1 MNDNVQQPDL
11 GRKLMQLGVVLFLL
25 GLLTGFAV
33 PLLELP
39 RVGLTSHLEG
49 VLNGIL
55 LLVLGLVWPHLR
67 LSARMT
73 TLAYWLIV
81 YAAFANWFATLMSA
95 VTGAGGTLPL
105 ASAGR
110 VGAPAAEMIV
120 GFLLITL
127 SFAMVGACVL
137 LIRGLSGAAR

>member
-110 VGAPAAEMIV
+110 VGAPAAEIIV
-120 GFLLITL
+120 GLLLITL

-137 LIRGLSGAAR
+137 LIRGLRGVAR